1 VTTLYARDKLAR
13 VDAMFWVAK
22 ICATTLG
29 ETAGDLLSMTLN
41 LGYATSTVLLLALLC
56 GALFAQLQARA
67 FHPALFWLVVLL
79 TSTAG
84 TTISDYMDRSL
95 GLGYAVGTGILSIA
109 LGATLLLWWATEG
122 NLDVGR
128 IRSLRQEAFYWATIL
143 CSNTLGTAL
152 GDYLADESGLGFAG
166 GAMLVGSLLVLLGAA
181 WKLTR
186 IDRTALF
193 WSAFVLTRPFGA
205 TMGDVLTKPIEH
217 GGLALGTFG
226 ASAVLLGLL
235 VLAVW
240 LPTLQRRRHRFQ
252 S

>member
-1 VTTLYARDKLAR
+1 
-13 VDAMFWVAK
+13 
-22 ICATTLG
+22 
-29 ETAGDLLSMTLN
+29 
-41 LGYATSTVLLLALLC
+41 
-56 GALFAQLQARA
+56 
-67 FHPALFWLVVLL
+67 
-79 TSTAG
+79 
-84 TTISDYMDRSL
+84 
-95 GLGYAVGTGILSIA
+95 
-109 LGATLLLWWATEG
+109 
-122 NLDVGR
+122 
-128 IRSLRQEAFYWATIL
+128 
-143 CSNTLGTAL
+143 
-152 GDYLADESGLGFAG
+152 
-166 GAMLVGSLLVLLGAA
+166 MLVGSLLVLLGAA